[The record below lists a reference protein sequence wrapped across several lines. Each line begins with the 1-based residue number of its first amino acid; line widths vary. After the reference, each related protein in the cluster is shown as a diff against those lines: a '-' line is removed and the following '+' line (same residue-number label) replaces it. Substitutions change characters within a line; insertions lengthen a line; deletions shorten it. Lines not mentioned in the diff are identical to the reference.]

1 MKKAI
6 AIIILGLLV
15 CNTGFAEKL
24 YIKCHEGIESF
35 AVLDF
40 DSKKAGF
47 SRYAIP
53 SELNFDIIESNDVI
67 IKAKIQYWIDF
78 PKYNGKVLQGETI
91 YIDRV
96 NGVLEIIGTIDKDT
110 RVNVPDHQ
118 VIVGLNVFSDRWKN
132 CEKIEPVSKF

>member
-1 MKKAI
+1 MKKLLGI
-6 AIIILGLLV
+6 VVLGLLW
-15 CNTGFAEKL
+15 CNVGFAEKL
-24 YIKCHEGIESF
+24 YIKCHKSIDSF
-35 AVLDF
+35 VVLDF

-47 SRYAIP
+47 SRHAIP
-53 SELNFDIIESNDVI
+53 SELNFDIIESNDVM

-96 NGVLEIIGTIDKDT
+96 NGVLEIIGSIDQDT

-118 VIVGLNVFSDRWKN
+118 VIVGLNVFSDKWKN
-132 CEKIEPVSKF
+132 CEKIEPKAKF